1 LSPCLSRVVLRR
13 NGRGGAPAEPGSR
26 PLAGPVQAAGSR
38 SLRSDDAQLSPY
50 LRRNRRVVPRRN
62 RGHDTPPPRSGGG
75 AVVARSPSGRDVF
88 RTRIPV
94 FPRFRGKE
102 VGQDSLPSPPPPD
115 ARCRG
120 GPQIE
125 IVSKISGQVD
135 TLYGEDLS
143 EDDRSESHDRNT
155 TRVGWI

>member
-1 LSPCLSRVVLRR
+1 
-13 NGRGGAPAEPGSR
+13 
-26 PLAGPVQAAGSR
+26 
-38 SLRSDDAQLSPY
+38 SLR
-50 LRRNRRVVPRRN
+50 NCEGTGRVVPRRKS
-62 RGHDTPPPRSGGG
+62 RSRTPPPRSGGG
-75 AVVARSPSGRDVF
+75 AVVARRPFGRDVF

-143 EDDRSESHDRNT
+143 EVSGLRVMIETPLEWVGSESPDVVDWFPMNEPDRVRNLST
-155 TRVGWI
+155 CQVAR